1 MAVSLGEQITAFV
14 KSGDDGLFRSL
25 VSARRDIPTRRVKE
39 IFLACRDEG
48 QKRTFWFRVL
58 RHKGLPTA
66 DLEEIVQQSVGSDG
80 KPSVY
85 ANLAQTIIA
94 HRSLLRSPSNPQPV
108 SV

>member
-14 KSGDDGLFRSL
+14 KSGDDKLFQSL
-25 VSARRDIPTRRVKE
+25 VSARRDIPTRQVKD
-39 IFLACRDEG
+39 IFLACKTEG
-48 QKRTFWFRVL
+48 QKKTFWFKVL

-66 DLEEIVQQSVGSDG
+66 DLEEIVQQIVDSEG

-85 ANLAQTIIA
+85 ANLAQTMITN
-94 HRSLLRSPSNPQPV
+94 RSLRGFSLSSQSV